1 MNKTGSI
8 TLEDLFDDP
17 SLSRAD
23 KAERL
28 VAYQTSLK
36 AAHADSASG
45 RVRMQMTED
54 GGKQLVRGMDSGRA
68 ALVMEN
74 LTKSLSPDQLAG
86 VADDITAL
94 KGMLGGDLNK
104 ASDWTP
110 TNPVSTGL
118 VPYDLEA
125 PAKFLVPKYTPL
137 RNTIP
142 RVKGQGNARQYKRI
156 TSITNS
162 AQPGGAARVLPFF
175 NSMTKTATFGS
186 PNNLT
191 LNRPGKIEYTG
202 DDQTRKYVELG
213 FSDMVAWKAQWQGLG
228 FEDLRSLSHT
238 AVLWSHMMGE
248 EAAMLMGRGATTGG
262 YLGSVSAPTISASNA
277 GTGGSLGAD
286 TYQCYVV
293 ALTGQG
299 QSLASAL
306 SATTTSGS
314 TSTITVAVTTETAGA
329 IYYALYVGDGAAGFA
344 NARFQRY
351 FVGNTVTITTFDAA
365 GALGV
370 DADGSFSADAWD
382 GFYAVLSDTAQT
394 GYLKRVNGA
403 FSQTTPGV
411 ELDTAL
417 SRMHVNNGADP
428 EQVWMTGGLRASY
441 SQLMRVG
448 GASGAASGYRT
459 TTVTGDGTAVMG
471 SAVTGHV
478 NPATGNVV
486 DVLVHRFALPGTVLI
501 RSLSLPLQDS
511 NVPAPVAMVNV
522 QDYMGLDW
530 PIIQMSF
537 DVSTY
542 QMGTM
547 IHYAPRWSGLLV
559 GVTDDNPNL
568 V

>member
-1 MNKTGSI
+1 MSQI
-8 TLEDLFDDP
+8 TLEDLFDVP
-17 SLSRAD
+17 GMSRA
-23 KAERL
+23 ERAAQL
-28 VAYQTSLK
+28 VRYQDSLK
-36 AAHADSASG
+36 SAHADTANG
-45 RVRMQMTED
+45 RVHMRMTED
-54 GGKQLVRGMDSGRA
+54 GSKTLVKGLSSDRQAVVLD
-68 ALVMEN
+68 N
-74 LTKSLSPDQLAG
+74 LEKSLSPDALAG
-86 VADDITAL
+86 VAEDISYLKSLAQADIT
-94 KGMLGGDLNK
+94 K
-104 ASDWTP
+104 DWTP

-118 VPYDLEA
+118 VPYDLEG
-125 PAKFLVPKYTPL
+125 PSKFLVPKYTPL

-162 AQPGGAARVLPFF
+162 AQPGGAARIMPFF
-175 NSMTKTATFGS
+175 NSMTATATFGS

-191 LNRPGKIEYTG
+191 LNRPPKISYTG

-248 EAAMLMGRGATTGG
+248 EAAMLMGRGATSGG
-262 YLGSVSAPTISASNA
+262 YLGSVSAPTISAANA
-277 GTGGSLGAD
+277 GTGGTIAAD
-286 TYQCYVV
+286 TYHCYVV
-293 ALTGQG
+293 ALTGMG
-299 QSLASAL
+299 QSLASAVA
-306 SATTTSGS
+306 STTTAGA
-314 TSTITVAVTTETAGA
+314 TSTITVTVTSAPAGA

-351 FVGNTVTITTFDAA
+351 FTGDAITITTWSGT

-370 DADGSFSADAWD
+370 DADTTFSDGAWD
-382 GFYAVLSDTAQT
+382 GFYAVQSDPNQS
-394 GYLKRVNGA
+394 GYFLRHNGT
-403 FSQTTPGV
+403 FSTTTPGT
-411 ELDTAL
+411 EFDTAL
-417 SRMHVNNGADP
+417 TRMHVNNGADP
-428 EQVWMTGGLRASY
+428 EQIWMTGGLRAAY

-459 TTVTGDGTAVMG
+459 TTVTGDGSAIMG
-471 SAVTGHV
+471 TAVTGHV
-478 NPATGNVV
+478 NPATQTVV
-486 DVLVHRFALPGTVLI
+486 DVLVHRFALPGTALI

-547 IHYAPRWSGLLV
+547 IHYAPAWSGLIV
-559 GVTDDNPNL
+559 GIEDDNSSL

>member
-1 MNKTGSI
+1 MATGATI
-8 TLEDLFDDP
+8 TLEELFADP
-17 SLSRAD
+17 GMSRAD
-23 KAERL
+23 RAAAL
-28 VAYQTSLK
+28 VQYKDALK
-36 AAHADSASG
+36 AAHADTAAG
-45 RVRMQMTED
+45 RVHMSMTED
-54 GGKQLVRGMDSGRA
+54 GGKALSRGLAPQA
-68 ALVMEN
+68 AGELLDRLN
-74 LTKSLSPDQLAG
+74 KSLSPDQLS
-86 VADDITAL
+86 
-94 KGMLGGDLNK
+94 GMSGDLAQLKTLIQGDIMK

-162 AQPGGAARVLPFF
+162 QQPGGAGRVLPFF

-248 EAAMLMGRGATTGG
+248 EAAILMARGATTGG
-262 YLGSVSAPTISASNA
+262 YLGSVSAPVISASNA
-277 GTGGSLGAD
+277 GTGGSLAAD

-306 SATTTSGS
+306 SATTTSGA
-314 TSTITVAVTTETAGA
+314 TSTITVAVTTEPAGA

-344 NARFQRY
+344 NARFQRF
-351 FVGNTVTITTFDAA
+351 FVGNTVTITTFDAT

-370 DADGSFSADAWD
+370 DADSSFSADAWD
-382 GFYAVLSDTAQT
+382 GFYSVLSDTAQA
-394 GYLKRVNGA
+394 GYFKRVNGA
-403 FSQTTPGV
+403 FSQTTPGT

-417 SRMHVNNGADP
+417 TRMHVNNGADP
-428 EQVWMTGGLRASY
+428 EQVWMTGGLRSSY

-459 TTVTGDGTAVMG
+459 TVTTGDGSAILG
-471 SAVTGHV
+471 AAVTGHV
-478 NPATGNVV
+478 NPATQTVV
-486 DVLVHRFALPGTVLI
+486 EVLVHRFALPGTVLI

-511 NVPAPVAMVNV
+511 NVPAPAAIVNV

-547 IHYAPRWSGLLV
+547 VHYAPRWSGLLV
-559 GVTDDNPNL
+559 GFTDDNPNL
-568 V
+568 I